1 MQLRRRR
8 RVGPLL
14 LWEAGFLAW
23 IGVCYLIV
31 CWRYRLTPSP
41 ADVGITFAIL
51 GLPALLGGLIAW
63 SLLQAGRQV
72 RADGRSGGTGLLI
85 AGVLVALS
93 VVVGVLGPLWMF
105 GAGPG

>member
-14 LWEAGFLAW
+14 LWETGFLAW

-31 CWRYRLTPSP
+31 CWRYRLTASP
-41 ADVGITFAIL
+41 ADAGITFAIFS
-51 GLPALLGGLIAW
+51 LPALLGGLIAW
-63 SLLQAGRQV
+63 SLLKAGRQV
-72 RADGRSGGTGLLI
+72 RAEGRSGGTGLLI
-85 AGVLVALS
+85 AGVLVGLF
-93 VVVGVLGPLWMF
+93 VVAGVLGLLWMF